1 MRTEIAGLLVLVAL
15 TACGAGTTPS
25 ASGMVTASE
34 VPRSQQGVVDVTVEE
49 RGGMC
54 AAPDG
59 TGTVCARTVTV
70 TSDGTVTVADVTTT
84 SPEPVEQVEPGVA
97 LALAEIIEK
106 GFDDLAAV
114 KFEGT
119 CPTAVDGVERTI
131 TVRRLPGG
139 PQAAMADAAVIA
151 IGSCQHDL
159 TTPKARAVL
168 DRFDD
173 VWDGADLPRP

>member
-1 MRTEIAGLLVLVAL
+1 
-15 TACGAGTTPS
+15 
-25 ASGMVTASE
+25 MVTASE

-97 LALAEIIEK
+97 LALAEIIEN
-106 GFDDLAAV
+106 GFDDLTAV

-119 CPTAVDGVERTI
+119 CPTAVDGVERRI

-159 TTPKARAVL
+159 TTPEARAVL
-168 DRFDD
+168 DRFDG
-173 VWDGADLPRP
+173 VWDGAALPHP